1 MKQNRTKHFTNCL
14 IECYYLKREVER
26 DCCNCLS
33 QRNVV
38 IMLTRIVSDGKVF
51 PCKFFR
57 IGNAQV
63 TNNVGV
69 FLAEDLIDKVND
81 INCVSD
87 RIVLIKMS
95 ICDGILTVFSVYSPQ
110 LILSTP

>member
-1 MKQNRTKHFTNCL
+1 
-14 IECYYLKREVER
+14 
-26 DCCNCLS
+26 
-33 QRNVV
+33 
-38 IMLTRIVSDGKVF
+38 MLTRIVSDGKVF
-51 PCKFFR
+51 QYKFFR

-81 INCVSD
+81 IKCVSD